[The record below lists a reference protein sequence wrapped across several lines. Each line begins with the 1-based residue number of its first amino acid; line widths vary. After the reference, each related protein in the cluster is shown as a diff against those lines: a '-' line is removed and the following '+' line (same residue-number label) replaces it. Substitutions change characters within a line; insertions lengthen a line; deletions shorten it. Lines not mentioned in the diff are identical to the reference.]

1 MRKVKSGGGL
11 AALLYS
17 FKKAKEVGGIWAL
30 FKALRTR
37 NTCKTC
43 ALGMGGQKGG
53 MVNEKGS
60 FPEVCKKSIQAMTA
74 DMQPAITADF
84 WSKHSLEELATWSP
98 RRLEKSGRLIQPVL
112 YEKGAMH
119 YRTITWNEAFDRLV
133 RALKE
138 VTPDETFWYF
148 SGRSSNEAGFLL
160 QLLARLYGTN
170 NVNNCSYYCH
180 QASGVGLN
188 SSLGTGTA
196 TIQLEDLENADL
208 VFIIGG
214 NPPSNHPRLMTSLMH
229 LRRRGGKV
237 ITINPIRELGMENF
251 RIPSDPW
258 SFMFGTKITTRFVQP
273 HIGGDLA
280 LLTGIAKVI
289 VERGQ
294 ADINFLSKYCNGTE
308 EYLESLL
315 QAKWA
320 DIERYSGVT
329 RAEIEEVADEY
340 VAARNVVFGWTMG
353 ITHHHNGV
361 ENVQA
366 IINLALLRGMVGRP
380 GAGLMPIRG
389 HSNVQGIGSV
399 GVTPKLKES
408 IFKSLTQEFGVK
420 LPTTPGMD
428 TMACMEAAEQGQAK
442 VGVFLGGNLFGSNPD
457 AQYADRALSR
467 LKMLVMINTTLN
479 TGHVH
484 GLGEE
489 TIILPVLARDEE
501 PEATTQES
509 MFNYVRLSDGGPR
522 RLPGPRSEIHVIA
535 ELGRRLLG
543 DTDVIQWNE
552 MEKAETIRQWISK
565 VVPGYESISKIG
577 TTKEEFHISG
587 RVFHEPKFA
596 TPDGKAVLFQHT
608 LKPLPG
614 MGVGEVRLM
623 TARSEGQFNT
633 VVYEEED
640 LYRGQERRDLILL
653 HPEDFP
659 RLGVEPDQLVTIRS
673 EVGVMAN
680 QIARAYDRIRP
691 GNALMYYPEANVLVP
706 RNLDPLSKTPAFKS
720 VIVTLE
726 PQVGWVEP
734 SSVIHYR
741 AQDVPVEYEA
751 AGDSRKAM
759 RTC

>member
-17 FKKAKEVGGIWAL
+17 LKKAGEVGGVWNL
-30 FKALRTR
+30 YKALRTR
-37 NTCKTC
+37 NACKTC

-53 MVNEKGS
+53 MVNERGS

-84 WSKHSLEELATWSP
+84 WSTNSIADLATWSP

-112 YEKGAMH
+112 YERGATH
-119 YRTITWNEAFDRLV
+119 YRTITWSEAFDRLV
-133 RALKE
+133 KALKN
-138 VTPDETFWYF
+138 VTPDESFWYF

-188 SSLGTGTA
+188 SALGTGTA
-196 TIQLEDLENADL
+196 TITLDDLEHADL
-208 VFIIGG
+208 VMIIGG
-214 NPPSNHPRLMTSLMH
+214 NPPSNHPRLMTTLMH

-237 ITINPIRELGMENF
+237 ITVNPIRELGMENF

-258 SFMFGTKITTRFVQP
+258 SFLFGTKITTQFVQP

-280 LLTGIAKVI
+280 LLTGVAKSVL
-289 VERGQ
+289 EKGK
-294 ADINFLSKYCNGTE
+294 ADLDFLHSYCRDSVA
-308 EYLESLL
+308 YLESLE
-315 QAKWA
+315 KA
-320 DIERYSGVT
+320 DWDTIVRYSGVEKS
-329 RAEIEEVADEY
+329 EIEAIADTYCESK
-340 VAARNVVFGWTMG
+340 NTVFGWTMG
-353 ITHHHNGV
+353 ITHHQNGV

-366 IINLALLRGMVGRP
+366 IINLALLRGMVGRA

-399 GVTPKLKES
+399 GVTPKLKDS
-408 IFKSLTQEFGVK
+408 IFKNLQDKFGVK

-428 TMACMEAAEQGQAK
+428 TMACMEAAESGQAK
-442 VGVFLGGNLFGSNPD
+442 VAVCLGGNLFGSNPD
-457 AQYADRALSR
+457 ATYADSALSK
-467 LKMLVMINTTLN
+467 LQMLVMLNTTMN

-484 GLGEE
+484 GLAAE

-501 PEATTQES
+501 PEPTTQES

-522 RLPGPRSEIHVIA
+522 RVPGPRSEIQVVA
-535 ELGRRLLG
+535 ELGKRLLG
-543 DTDVIQWNE
+543 DTSVIKWDD

-565 VVPGYESISKIG
+565 VVPGYDEISRIG
-577 TTKEEFHISG
+577 ETKKEFYISG

-596 TPDGKAVLFQHT
+596 TPDGKAVLFSHQ
-608 LKPLPG
+608 LRPIPG
-614 MGVGEVRLM
+614 SGVGEVRLM

-653 HPEDFP
+653 HPDDFP
-659 RLGVEPDQLVTIRS
+659 RLGLQPEQLVTIQS
-673 EVGVMAN
+673 EVGVMVN
-680 QIARAYDRIRP
+680 QIARPYQRIRA

-706 RNLDPLSKTPAFKS
+706 RHLDPQSKTPAFKS
-720 VIVTLE
+720 VIVTLRG
-726 PQVGWVEP
+726 QSGWVEP
-734 SSVIHYR
+734 SSVVHYR
-741 AQDVPVEYEA
+741 AGDVPEELQT